1 MTSKKFINYLSL
13 FVAMFFWGGSFV
25 LTKHLLADFHPI
37 TVIFAR
43 LVVSSFLFVIIGLS
57 IYKKD
62 FFISK
67 KHILL
72 FSALAFFEP
81 VVYFLFET
89 YSLQFTD
96 PSIVSVIIATI
107 PLFVAFVAVYFL
119 KESFTKF
126 NFMGVILSVLGIV
139 VMLFPSFSDTSV
151 SLLGVL
157 LAFGAVL
164 STIGYNYFLKRIPHS
179 YSPLLVI
186 TWQNLFG
193 LLVFTPLFLLIN
205 STESISNQWFALS
218 DIKNLMALLL
228 LAVFCSSIAFILY
241 IKGVRFIGVA
251 KANTFTNLI
260 PVITAF
266 ISFFLFNE
274 VVTWN
279 KIVGILVVLTGI
291 FLVQVKPKPAHSNIP

>member
-1 MTSKKFINYLSL
+1 MMTSKNLVHYVSL
-13 FVAMFFWGGSFV
+13 FFAMLFWGGSFV
-25 LTKHLLADFHPI
+25 LTKHLLTDFHPI

-43 LVVSSFLFVIIGLS
+43 LVISSILFVIIGLS

-119 KESFTKF
+119 KETFSKS
-126 NFMGVILSVLGIV
+126 NFLGVFLSVFGIV
-139 VMLFPSFSDTSV
+139 IMLFPSFSDSSV

-164 STIGYNYFLKRIPHS
+164 STIGYNYFLKKIPHT

-193 LLVFTPLFLLIN
+193 LIVFTPLFLLMN
-205 STESISNQWFALS
+205 STESIVIQWNALS
-218 DIKNLMALLL
+218 DINNLIALLL
-228 LAVFCSSIAFILY
+228 LAIFCSSIAFILY
-241 IKGVRFIGVA
+241 IKGVRHIGVA

-279 KIVGILVVLTGI
+279 KIAGILVVLTGI
-291 FLVQVKPKPAHSNIP
+291 FLVQLKRKPINH

>member
-1 MTSKKFINYLSL
+1 MASKNLVHYISL
-13 FVAMFFWGGSFV
+13 FFAMFFWGGSFV
-25 LTKHLLADFHPI
+25 LTKHLLTDFHPI

-43 LVVSSFLFVIIGLS
+43 LVISSVLFVIIGIA
-57 IYKKD
+57 IYKRD

-81 VVYFLFET
+81 IVYFLFET
-89 YSLQFTD
+89 YSLQYTD

-119 KESFTKF
+119 KEAFSRS
-126 NFMGVILSVLGIV
+126 NFFGVFLSVFGIV
-139 VMLFPSFSDTSV
+139 IMLFPAFSDSSV
-151 SLLGVL
+151 SLIGVL

-164 STIGYNYFLKRIPHS
+164 STIGYNYFLKKIPHS
-179 YSPLLVI
+179 YSPILVI

-193 LLVFTPLFLLIN
+193 LVAFTPLFLIMN
-205 STESISNQWFALS
+205 STESIVNQWDALA
-218 DIKNLMALLL
+218 DIKNLIALLL

-241 IKGVRFIGVA
+241 IKGVRVIGVA

-260 PVITAF
+260 PVITAL
-266 ISFFLFNE
+266 ISFFIFNE

-279 KIVGILVVLTGI
+279 KIVGIFVVLTGI
-291 FLVQVKPKPAHSNIP
+291 FLVQLKRKTSH